1 MKEIIFVQFLLDFTT
16 SNPFHFAKPQ
26 KEKVCYGHRHFTC
39 HSCTPGNSMQS
50 SSLSSSTNLECPTPA
65 CTSRDPSSKIN
76 CEPQKLTPDV
86 SSQSLAES
94 SDSMLFEETPWPEC
108 LPVPSPASASTSD
121 DLSSSTKATKVKSKH
136 KSTAPSCRKCTS
148 SNLKKRPLQKRNS
161 KLKAKLAKLRLE
173 IKELKAVS
181 VL

>member
-1 MKEIIFVQFLLDFTT
+1 MDTDTLNAT
-16 SNPFHFAKPQ
+16 SVPQ
-26 KEKVCYGHRHFTC
+26 E
-39 HSCTPGNSMQS
+39 TPQPTLQS

-65 CTSRDPSSKIN
+65 CTSRDSSSKIN
-76 CEPQKLTPDV
+76 CEPQKMTPDV

-94 SDSMLFEETPWPEC
+94 PDSMLFEETPWPEC
-108 LPVPSPASASTSD
+108 LSVSSPAYVSTSD
-121 DLSSSTKATKVKSKH
+121 GLSSSTKATKVKSKH

-148 SNLKKRPLQKRNS
+148 NNLKKRRLQKRNS
-161 KLKAKLAKLRLE
+161 KLKAKLVKLRLE